1 MDSRLGGDGPGP
13 RGRVALTVGESLLL
27 PASSRRFSRV
37 PIRTPDFH
45 RLLASRPCSVV
56 KVALAFRR
64 AYEYAVLHHA
74 SPPRGD
80 CGPGSIEEVRRH
92 CNTQSTRS
100 PSVVSGATSRAGH
113 AVVGMVRPS
122 ALAVLRLMA
131 SSNFVGCST
140 GRSAGWA
147 PFRILSTYVAARRKL
162 SGPRPRAPSA
172 RTSPVLG
179 VVLRGRR
186 SVLCGKETSRLA
198 VREGHRH
205 AAWSAPQMRSR
216 THQACGG

>member
-1 MDSRLGGDGPGP
+1 MCEQTLCRTHERQKSVDSRLGGDGPGP

-92 CNTQSTRS
+92 CNTQSMRS
-100 PSVVSGATSRAGH
+100 PSVQMVSAATSRGGP
-113 AVVGMVRPS
+113 AVEGCRPCRFEG
-122 ALAVLRLMA
+122 VNGVEIGR
-131 SSNFVGCST
+131 
-140 GRSAGWA
+140 GRSAAAATESEG
-147 PFRILSTYVAARRKL
+147 RSTRSPHPPAA
-162 SGPRPRAPSA
+162 
-172 RTSPVLG
+172 G
-179 VVLRGRR
+179 VTAG
-186 SVLCGKETSRLA
+186 
-198 VREGHRH
+198 
-205 AAWSAPQMRSR
+205 
-216 THQACGG
+216 